1 MRQTTRLLPLLLTIG
16 ALPALAAPTLYT
28 IHFTLTSGSI
38 PASGSFSYDPST
50 STFSSFVVV
59 WNGDTEDLTSSANT
73 LGVFVASSDPC
84 YASATTNP
92 QQVFLMLT
100 SCSSDANPTY
110 YSKAPIWI
118 TFTPTSGPFAG
129 MQSFE
134 MYTQSYGVPV
144 VEAVNVLSSPANTGS
159 AQGFFSTTSGST
171 PPSTPPPATP
181 LPGSGILLL
190 VGLSSLLI
198 IPGLRRAARAHR

>member
-1 MRQTTRLLPLLLTIG
+1 MRQAMRLIPLLLTIG

-28 IHFTLTSGSI
+28 IHFTLTNGSI
-38 PASGSFSYDPST
+38 LPASGSFSYDPST

-59 WNGDTEDLTSSANT
+59 WNGDTFDLTSTANT
-73 LGVFVASSDPC
+73 LGVFTASPDPC

-110 YSKAPIWI
+110 YSSAPLWI
-118 TFTPTSGPFAG
+118 TENSGSTQTFHI
-129 MQSFE
+129 
-134 MYTQSYGVPV
+134 YTQAYAPPV
-144 VEAVNVLSSPANTGS
+144 AGTFSINSSPANFGF

-171 PPSTPPPATP
+171 PPPATP
-181 LPGSGILLL
+181 LPGTGVLML

-198 IPGLRRAARAHR
+198 ITGLRRAARTYR